1 MKGHILIIFVII
13 ILSYYF
19 SLFLEP
25 YMTLTSSSIP
35 KTIDSYIYISNSII
49 NGEGAFA
56 SRDVKKNVILFE
68 AIDKNRNVTYLGS
81 KVNHCK
87 ICNTQLVK
95 INSQYYIVSKKE
107 ILKDEELTV
116 DYDDTPKF
124 IKKSKKEWVC

>member
-1 MKGHILIIFVII
+1 MIVII
-13 ILSYYF
+13 LLLIFLSYYF

-25 YMTLTSSSIP
+25 YVSLTSNSIP
-35 KTIDSYIYISNSII
+35 KTIDYCFYISKSII
-49 NGEGAFA
+49 NGEGTFA
-56 SRDVKKNVILFE
+56 NRNIKKNVILFV
-68 AIDKNRNVTYLGS
+68 AIDINKNVTYLGS

-87 ICNTQLVK
+87 ICNTRLVK

-107 ILKDEELTV
+107 ILKDEELTI

>member
-1 MKGHILIIFVII
+1 MIVIILVVIIF
-13 ILSYYF
+13 SYYF

-35 KTIDSYIYISNSII
+35 KTIDNYIYISNSII
-49 NGEGAFA
+49 NGDGAFA
-56 SRDVKKNVILFE
+56 NRDIKKNVILFE
-68 AIDKNRNVTYLGS
+68 AIDKNRNVTNLVS
-81 KVNHCK
+81 KIKNWK

-95 INSQYYIVSKKE
+95 INSQYYIMSKKE

>member
-1 MKGHILIIFVII
+1 MIVIIFFYF

-25 YMTLTSSSIP
+25 YMTLTSSSIV

-49 NGEGAFA
+49 NGEGTFA
-56 SRDVKKNVILFE
+56 NRNIKKNVILFV
-68 AIDKNRNVTYLGS
+68 AIDINKNVTYLGS

-87 ICNTQLVK
+87 ICNTRLVK

-107 ILKDEELTV
+107 ILKDEELTI